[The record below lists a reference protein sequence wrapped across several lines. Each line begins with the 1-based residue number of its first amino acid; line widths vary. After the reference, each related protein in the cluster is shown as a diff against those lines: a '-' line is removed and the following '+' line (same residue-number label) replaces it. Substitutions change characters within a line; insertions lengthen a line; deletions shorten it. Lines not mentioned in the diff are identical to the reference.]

1 MSKCTDLR
9 VLVLPGNE
17 YSKSKGFVK
26 KFKDEYAY

>member
-1 MSKCTDLR
+1 MSKCIDL
-9 VLVLPGNE
+9 LPGNE